1 MRLDRK
7 LLLIAPA
14 IVLLFV
20 AGGVAYTA
28 YQLHYLVDS
37 AASWRSRSDF
47 IAAVARGQK
56 PFSEKQAVN
65 ILQAS
70 LEFEAKR
77 TAAINASRS
86 LLFELSAIAF
96 LSCGVLALGIRS
108 VPREH
113 WPRFQFGRAPDV

>member
-1 MRLDRK
+1 VRLDRK

-14 IVLLFV
+14 IVLVFV
-20 AGGVAYTA
+20 AGGLAYTA

-47 IAAVARGQK
+47 IAAVARGEK
-56 PFSEKQAVN
+56 PLSTQQAVN

-70 LEFEAKR
+70 LEVEARR
-77 TAAINASRS
+77 TAAINASRD
-86 LLFELSAIAF
+86 LLVELSVIAF
-96 LSCGVLALGIRS
+96 VSCGVLALGIRG

-113 WPRFQFGRAPDV
+113 WPRLQFGHARDA